1 MKAFAVIAILSLL
14 LLLGCTQPAQK
25 AGAPTGGPPSTAEP
39 VAQPPASS
47 SGAAAGLSEADVQ
60 EVDASIAEMDR
71 LLSDLDSAD
80 FEDSGITADT
90 FK

>member
-25 AGAPTGGPPSTAEP
+25 AGAPAGAPSTAEP
-39 VAQPPASS
+39 VAQPPLPTP
-47 SGAAAGLSEADVQ
+47 GAAAELSEADVQ
-60 EVDASIAEMDR
+60 EVDTSLSEMDR
-71 LLSDLDSAD
+71 LLSDLNSAD

>member
-25 AGAPTGGPPSTAEP
+25 AGAPAGGPPSTVEP
-39 VAQPPASS
+39 VAQPPIPTP
-47 SGAAAGLSEADVQ
+47 GAAAGLSDADLK
-60 EVDASIAEMDR
+60 EVDTSLSELDS